1 MEAVDFGEKRST
13 GEVKHNRHSYVKK
26 GGGVK
31 KEGDYQSSLELTYV
45 LVSQAA
51 EPFLWQI
58 IIHKLSCFAL
68 LNYSIPISYE
78 KSQLC
83 L

>member
-51 EPFLWQI
+51 EPFL
-58 IIHKLSCFAL
+58 
-68 LNYSIPISYE
+68 
-78 KSQLC
+78 
-83 L
+83 